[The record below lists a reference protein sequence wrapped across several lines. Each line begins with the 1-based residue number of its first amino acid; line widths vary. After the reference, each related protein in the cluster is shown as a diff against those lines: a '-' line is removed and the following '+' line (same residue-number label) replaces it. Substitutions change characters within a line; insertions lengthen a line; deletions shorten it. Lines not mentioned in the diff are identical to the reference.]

1 MRVAVA
7 DDSGIFRSGLT
18 TLLSIAGIDVTA
30 DEATGAALLREV
42 ESDCPDAVVLDIRM
56 APTFTDEGLATA
68 EVLRRRYP
76 DLGVLVL
83 STYSETAYAARLLAA
98 SSRSVGYLLKDRV
111 ADLQTL
117 TDALT
122 RIVAGEC
129 VVDPDIIVRL
139 LEQHRVASKLGT
151 FSGRER
157 DILRLM
163 AEGRSNSRI
172 GTELFIS
179 TKTVE
184 AHVAAVFSKLGLYP
198 TSHDNRRVLAVL
210 SWLRANGEISGSGTA

>member
-7 DDSGIFRSGLT
+7 DDSGLFRSGLT

-30 DEATGAALLREV
+30 DEATGEALLHKV
-42 ESDCPDAVVLDIRM
+42 GTDCPDAVVLDIRM
-56 APTFTDEGLATA
+56 PPTFTDEGLATA
-68 EVLRRRYP
+68 EVLRERYP
-76 DLGVLVL
+76 ELGVLVL

-111 ADLQTL
+111 ADLRTL

-129 VVDPDIIVRL
+129 VIDPDIIVRL
-139 LEQHRVASKLGT
+139 LDQHRVASKLDT
-151 FSGRER
+151 LSDRER

-172 GTELFIS
+172 GKELFIS

-184 AHVAAVFSKLGLYP
+184 AHVAAVFSKLGLYQ
-198 TSHDNRRVLAVL
+198 TSNDNRRVLAVL
-210 SWLRANGEISGSGTA
+210 SWLRATGENAGTGLV

>member
-7 DDSGIFRSGLT
+7 DDSGLFRSGLT

-30 DEATGAALLREV
+30 DEATGAALVREV
-42 ESDCPDAVVLDIRM
+42 QLDCPDAVVLDIRM

-68 EVLRRRYP
+68 EVLRQQYP
-76 DLGVLVL
+76 ELGVLVL

-98 SSRSVGYLLKDRV
+98 STRSVGYLLKDRV
-111 ADLQTL
+111 ADLRTL

-129 VVDPDIIVRL
+129 VVDPGIIIRL
-139 LEQHRVASKLGT
+139 LEQHRVASKLDA
-151 FSGRER
+151 FSVRER

-172 GTELFIS
+172 GEELFIS

-184 AHVAAVFSKLGLYP
+184 AHVAAVFSKLGLYQ
-198 TSHDNRRVLAVL
+198 TSSDNRRVLAVL
-210 SWLRANGEISGSGTA
+210 SWLRANGEISGTGTT

>member
-7 DDSGIFRSGLT
+7 DDSGIFRTGLT

-30 DEATGAALLREV
+30 DEATGAALLRAV

-68 EVLRRRYP
+68 EVLRRRFP
-76 DLGVLVL
+76 ELGVLVL

-111 ADLQTL
+111 ADLKTL

-129 VVDPDIIVRL
+129 VIDPGIIVRL
-139 LEQHRVASKLGT
+139 LDQHRVASRLDT
-151 FSGRER
+151 FSDRER

-172 GTELFIS
+172 GEELFIS

-198 TSHDNRRVLAVL
+198 TSNDNRRVLAVL
-210 SWLRANGEISGSGTA
+210 RWLRANGEISGSGTV